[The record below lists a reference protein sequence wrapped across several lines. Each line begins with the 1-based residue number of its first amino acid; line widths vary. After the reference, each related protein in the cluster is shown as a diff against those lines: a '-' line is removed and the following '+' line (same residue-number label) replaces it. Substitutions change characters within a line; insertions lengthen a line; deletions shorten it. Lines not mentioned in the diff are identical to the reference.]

1 MKKQNVFNR
10 LAVTLLAVCVML
22 GSISLSAFAFESGA
36 DGQIIISTAEELLNL
51 AEAVNDG
58 ENADAHVLLTDDIS
72 VEGSWTPLGKNA
84 VFPFKG
90 EFDGNGHSVTV
101 TVDNPSLSYFG
112 FFGCLE
118 NAAVKN
124 LTVNGEIYCSEPY
137 AYVGGLSARARGNV
151 TVENCVNN
159 AVVSSY
165 ARGSAGVGG
174 LIGGYDD
181 GVDYVF
187 ENIRLVLNGCVNN
200 GMIMVTGADSKAV
213 AGGILGSNANCAQL
227 TECENNG
234 AIYAPEICV
243 GGLMGQAG
251 YTTGDFHT
259 SITDCKS
266 EGAIAGK
273 SGKTF
278 RLYGSGKIS
287 SGNINGSGDNEV
299 VSGDDITLPLITESQ
314 KYSSSAFVPADSAV
328 GDYVNLIKSGEAADE
343 SITVVCSQG
352 EKDIKKG
359 FLECDEN
366 GIKLIKLNDTGKIV
380 TETATLSFTD
390 ESGSTLRKPISVSIA
405 PGEKGARAAL
415 MHNIAATYAGNSDEW
430 VVFDMAVYEALGF
443 GENTTDKTAYLN
455 KTVNALSLASAL
467 ATDRAKAEIIL
478 NALGTDSTQLT
489 SYDKTSYNNA
499 EALANMQ
506 LGSSYYAAPWILLAE
521 EAGQLSLSDKQRSD
535 MIALLLNAQGENG
548 LFYSIW
554 ANEKYDD
561 VDTTGTALAALA
573 RFKDDDAVKAFC
585 DKALEGLSSA
595 QGENGSYGNI
605 NSDAM
610 VIIGLAAVGIN
621 PSSDERFVKN
631 GCSLADAVMLYVND
645 AGNGF
650 TTTHIS
656 GSSGDKARALAT
668 EQGFRALVTLEQ
680 LSDCSTFNVYT
691 LKSEGGQNAPVKA
704 ELKPFEATEKTDEK
718 TDEST
723 GESGESGGS
732 GSSSGGSAEAEITVK
747 AEVIAA
753 DSEEWLSE
761 SVTVE
766 KGATAA
772 DVLKKALAKAGMSAN
787 GIDSGYIKSVT
798 KDGKTLAEFDKGSN
812 SGWMY
817 KVNGTAPQTGIADYT
832 VKSGD
837 TVTLYYTADYTKDSS
852 TRKWSRG
859 GGSSA
864 GASETKTD
872 KEETA
877 AESKAELPF
886 KDVKADMWFCEYV
899 TAAYESG
906 LMKGVSETEFA
917 PEDNLTRAALVT
929 LLYRME
935 NEPQA
940 ELSGLSDVESGAWYE
955 KAVGWAYKNGIVNGI
970 KNGDGEYSFAPNAEV
985 TREQAAAILYRY
997 ARYKGLDVSAAEN
1010 TDISSFDDSE
1020 SISEYA
1026 ASAFRYAVG
1035 VKLISGKTEKTLNP
1049 GDKTTRAEAAALLSR
1064 LAQIIK

>member
-1 MKKQNVFNR
+1 MKKQNIFNR
-10 LAVTLLAVCVML
+10 LAVTLLAVRVML
-22 GSISLSAFAFESGA
+22 GSISLSAFALESGA
-36 DGQIIISTAEELLNL
+36 DGQIIISTAEELLSL

-72 VEGSWTPLGKNA
+72 VEDSWTPLGKNA
-84 VFPFKG
+84 MAPFKG
-90 EFDGNGHSVTV
+90 VFDGNGHSVTV
-101 TVDNPSLSYFG
+101 TVDNPRLSYFG

-118 NAAVKN
+118 NATVKN

-174 LIGGYDD
+174 IIGGYDD
-181 GVDYVF
+181 GVEYVF

-234 AIYAPEICV
+234 AIYAPEICI

-259 SITDCKS
+259 SITDCRS
-266 EGAIAGK
+266 EGAITGK

-278 RLYGSGKIS
+278 RLYGSGNIS
-287 SGNINGSGDNEV
+287 SENINGSGDNEG
-299 VSGDDITLPLITESQ
+299 VSDNDITLSLITESQ
-314 KYSSSAFVPADSAV
+314 KYSSSAFVPEDSAV
-328 GDYVNLIKSGEAADE
+328 GDYVNLIRSGEAADE

-390 ESGSTLRKPISVSIA
+390 ETGSTLRKPISVSIA
-405 PGEKGARAAL
+405 PGEKGARTAL
-415 MHNIAATYAGNSDEW
+415 MHNIAATYAENSEEW
-430 VVFDMAVYEALGF
+430 VVFDMAVYETLGF

-455 KTVNALSLASAL
+455 KTVTALSSAGAL

-506 LGSSYYAAPWILLAE
+506 LGSSCYAAPWILLAE

-535 MIALLLNAQGENG
+535 MIDLLIKAQGENG

-573 RFKDDDAVKAFC
+573 RFKDDNAVKAFC

-610 VIIGLAAVGIN
+610 VIIGLAAMGIN

-650 TTTHIS
+650 TTTYIS

-680 LSDCSTFNVYT
+680 LSDCSAFNVYT
-691 LKSEGGQNAPVKA
+691 MKSEGGQNAPVKA

-718 TDEST
+718 TDESA
-723 GESGESGGS
+723 GESGESGGT
-732 GSSSGGSAEAEITVK
+732 SGGSAEAEITVK

-798 KDGKTLAEFDKGSN
+798 KDGKTLAEFDKGAN

-817 KVNGTAPQTGIADYT
+817 KINDTAPQKGITDCT

-837 TVTLYYTADYTKDSS
+837 TVTLYYMADYTKDSS
-852 TRKWSRG
+852 SRKWSRG
-859 GGSSA
+859 GSSSA

-877 AESKAELPF
+877 AESKAEIPF

-899 TAAYESG
+899 TAAYQSG

-935 NEPQA
+935 NEPQT
-940 ELSGLSDVESGAWYE
+940 ELSGLSDAESGAWYE

-970 KNGDGEYSFAPNAEV
+970 KNGDGEYYFAPNDDV

-1020 SISEYA
+1020 SVSEYA

>member
-1 MKKQNVFNR
+1 MKRQNVFNR

-22 GSISLSAFAFESGA
+22 GSISLSAFAFESRA

-51 AEAVNDG
+51 AEAVNNG

-174 LIGGYDD
+174 IIGGYDD
-181 GVDYVF
+181 GVEYVF

-266 EGAIAGK
+266 EGAIVGK

-278 RLYGSGKIS
+278 SLYGSGKIS
-287 SGNINGSGDNEV
+287 PENIIGSGDNES
-299 VSGDDITLPLITESQ
+299 VSGDNIALPLITESQ

-366 GIKLIKLNDTGKIV
+366 GIKLIKLNDTGKIA
-380 TETATLSFTD
+380 TETATISFTD

-405 PGEKGARAAL
+405 PAEEGARAAL
-415 MHNIAATYAGNSDEW
+415 MHNIAATYAGSSDEW

-443 GENTTDKTAYLN
+443 GENTTDKTVYLN

-535 MIALLLNAQGENG
+535 MIDLLIKAQGENG

-650 TTTHIS
+650 TTTYIS

-691 LKSEGGQNAPVKA
+691 LKSEGGQSVPVKA

-723 GESGESGGS
+723 GDSG

-798 KDGKTLAEFDKGSN
+798 KDGKTLAEFDKGAN

-917 PEDNLTRAALVT
+917 PEDNLARAALVT

-970 KNGDGEYSFAPNAEV
+970 KNGDGEYSFAPNADV

-997 ARYKGLDVSAAEN
+997 AKLKDADVSAAEN

-1035 VKLISGKTEKTLNP
+1035 AKLISGKTEKTLNP

>member
-1 MKKQNVFNR
+1 MKRQNVFNR

-36 DGQIIISTAEELLNL
+36 DGQIIISTAEELLSL
-51 AEAVNDG
+51 AEAVNNG

-124 LTVNGEIYCSEPY
+124 LTVDGEIYCSEPY

-174 LIGGYDD
+174 IIGGYDD
-181 GVDYVF
+181 GVEYVF

-234 AIYAPEICV
+234 AIYAPEICI

-266 EGAIAGK
+266 EGAIVGK

-278 RLYGSGKIS
+278 SLYGSGKIS
-287 SGNINGSGDNEV
+287 PENIIGSGDNES

-366 GIKLIKLNDTGKIV
+366 GIKLIKLNDTGKIA
-380 TETATLSFTD
+380 TETATISFTD

-405 PGEKGARAAL
+405 PAEEGARAAL
-415 MHNIAATYAGNSDEW
+415 MHNIAATYAGSSDEW

-610 VIIGLAAVGIN
+610 VIIGLAAMGIN

-650 TTTHIS
+650 TTTYIS

-691 LKSEGGQNAPVKA
+691 LKSEGGQSVPVKA

-723 GESGESGGS
+723 GESG

-798 KDGKTLAEFDKGSN
+798 KDGKTLAEFDKGAN

-955 KAVGWAYKNGIVNGI
+955 KAVGWAYKNGIANGI
-970 KNGDGEYSFAPNAEV
+970 KNGDGEYFFAPNADV

-997 ARYKGLDVSAAEN
+997 AKLKDADVSAAEN

-1035 VKLISGKTEKTLNP
+1035 AKLISGKTEKTLNP

>member
-1 MKKQNVFNR
+1 MKRQNVFNR
-10 LAVTLLAVCVML
+10 LAVALLAVCVML

-51 AEAVNDG
+51 AEAVNNG

-174 LIGGYDD
+174 IIGGYDD
-181 GVDYVF
+181 GVEYVF

-278 RLYGSGKIS
+278 SLYGSGKIS
-287 SGNINGSGDNEV
+287 PENIIGSGDNES
-299 VSGDDITLPLITESQ
+299 VSGDNIALPLITESQ

-366 GIKLIKLNDTGKIV
+366 GIKLIKLNDTGKIA
-380 TETATLSFTD
+380 TETATISFTD

-405 PGEKGARAAL
+405 PAEEGARAAL

-499 EALANMQ
+499 EALANRQ

-610 VIIGLAAVGIN
+610 VIIGLAAMGIN

-650 TTTHIS
+650 TTTYIS

-680 LSDCSTFNVYT
+680 LSDCNTFNVYT
-691 LKSEGGQNAPVKA
+691 LKSEGGQSVPVKA

-723 GESGESGGS
+723 SESG

-798 KDGKTLAEFDKGSN
+798 KDGKTLAEFDKGAN

-970 KNGDGEYSFAPNAEV
+970 KNGDGEYSFAPNADV

-997 ARYKGLDVSAAEN
+997 AKLKDADVSAAEN

-1035 VKLISGKTEKTLNP
+1035 AKLISGKTEKTLNP

>member
-1 MKKQNVFNR
+1 MKRQNVFNR

-174 LIGGYDD
+174 IIGGYDD
-181 GVDYVF
+181 GVEYVF

-213 AGGILGSNANCAQL
+213 VGGILGSNANCAQL

-266 EGAIAGK
+266 EGAIVGK

-278 RLYGSGKIS
+278 SLYGSGKIS
-287 SGNINGSGDNEV
+287 PENIIGSGDNES
-299 VSGDDITLPLITESQ
+299 VSGDNIALPLITESQ
-314 KYSSSAFVPADSAV
+314 KYSSSAFVAADSAV

-366 GIKLIKLNDTGKIV
+366 GIKLIKLNDTGKIA
-380 TETATLSFTD
+380 TETATISFTD

-405 PGEKGARAAL
+405 PAEEGARAAL
-415 MHNIAATYAGNSDEW
+415 MHNIAATYAGSSDEW

-610 VIIGLAAVGIN
+610 VIIGLAAMGIN

-650 TTTHIS
+650 TTTYIS

-691 LKSEGGQNAPVKA
+691 LKSEGGQSVPVKA

-723 GESGESGGS
+723 GESG

-798 KDGKTLAEFDKGSN
+798 KDGKTLAEFDKGAN

-970 KNGDGEYSFAPNAEV
+970 KNGDGEYSFAPNADV

-997 ARYKGLDVSAAEN
+997 AKLKDADVSAAEN

-1026 ASAFRYAVG
+1026 ASAFRYAIG
-1035 VKLISGKTEKTLNP
+1035 AKLISGKTEKTLNP

>member
-1 MKKQNVFNR
+1 MKRQNVFNR

-36 DGQIIISTAEELLNL
+36 DGQIIISTAEELLSL
-51 AEAVNDG
+51 AEAVNNG

-118 NAAVKN
+118 NATVKN

-174 LIGGYDD
+174 IIGGYDD
-181 GVDYVF
+181 GVEYVF

-266 EGAIAGK
+266 EGAIVGK
-273 SGKTF
+273 NGKTF
-278 RLYGSGKIS
+278 SLYGSGKIS
-287 SGNINGSGDNEV
+287 PENIIGSGDNES
-299 VSGDDITLPLITESQ
+299 VSDDDIVLPLITESQ

-366 GIKLIKLNDTGKIV
+366 GIKLIKLNDTGKIA
-380 TETATLSFTD
+380 TETATISFTD

-405 PGEKGARAAL
+405 PAEEGARAAL
-415 MHNIAATYAGNSDEW
+415 MHNIAATYAGSSDEW

-535 MIALLLNAQGENG
+535 MIDLLIKAQGENG

-573 RFKDDDAVKAFC
+573 RFKDDDAVKTFC

-610 VIIGLAAVGIN
+610 VIIGLAAMGIN

-650 TTTHIS
+650 TTTYIS

-691 LKSEGGQNAPVKA
+691 LKSEGGQSVPVKA

-723 GESGESGGS
+723 GESG

-798 KDGKTLAEFDKGSN
+798 KDGKTLAEFDKGAN

-817 KVNGTAPQTGIADYT
+817 KVNGTALQTGIADYT

-906 LMKGVSETEFA
+906 LMKGISETEFA

-970 KNGDGEYSFAPNAEV
+970 KNGDGEYSFAPNADV

-997 ARYKGLDVSAAEN
+997 AKLKDADVSAAEN

-1035 VKLISGKTEKTLNP
+1035 AKLISGKTEKTLNP
-1049 GDKTTRAEAAALLSR
+1049 GDKTTRAEAATLLSR